1 VEADRLIQPY
11 LINNFTEKLA
21 MSDASM
27 PNQASEPNQEVG
39 ASQQAQVFAP
49 PNPGGS
55 AVLDGNIAAGVSTNL
70 EGEPLS
76 NPIATN
82 FLSETGQAD
91 AKTAD
96 ASSIAGPYSADR
108 KQPEKGRVNLHNNP
122 DVADSN
128 AQGTLP
134 NTDPV
139 GLPIDS
145 DVNHQE

>member
-1 VEADRLIQPY
+1 
-11 LINNFTEKLA
+11 

-55 AVLDGNIAAGVSTNL
+55 AVLDANIAAGVSTNP
-70 EGEPLS
+70 EGEPIDH
-76 NPIATN
+76 PIATN
-82 FLSETGQAD
+82 FSSETGQTD
-91 AKTAD
+91 AKTAE
-96 ASSIAGPYSADR
+96 ASTIAGPYSTDEE
-108 KQPEKGRVNLHNNP
+108 QSEKGRVNLHNNP
-122 DVADSN
+122 DVPDSD

-139 GLPIDS
+139 GLPINS
-145 DVNHQE
+145 DVNLRE

>member
-1 VEADRLIQPY
+1 
-11 LINNFTEKLA
+11 

-39 ASQQAQVFAP
+39 ASQQAQAFAP

-55 AVLDGNIAAGVSTNL
+55 AVLDGTIAAGVSTNP
-70 EGEPLS
+70 EGEAIA

-82 FLSETGQAD
+82 FSSETAAAD
-91 AKTAD
+91 AKTAE
-96 ASSIAGPYSADR
+96 ASTIAGSYSTG
-108 KQPEKGRVNLHNNP
+108 QEQSEKGRVNLHNNP
-122 DVADSN
+122 DVPDSD

-134 NTDPV
+134 NTDPI
-139 GLPIDS
+139 GTPINS